1 MSTHQRARLAVGRI
15 ISGLV
20 MAGGWV
26 LVGARTVLDLVG
38 YSTAPEDIETA
49 QTRLDQ
55 VFSFILSLPWWSVWG
70 FALITTIWLMWVSW
84 PRSVRANI
92 VPGEKVILPS
102 PDHLANLTTTTQ
114 DAVHLCTAKPAPPHS
129 IATIRY
135 RVGYGIGASVWGGDQ
150 PIRLSIREVGSKDE
164 PILQGVGQADV
175 KLNRHSQF
183 EYHTLMS
190 LKGTAHIDFWLVG
203 WLTD

>member
-1 MSTHQRARLAVGRI
+1 MSAYQRARLAVGRI

-38 YSTAPEDIETA
+38 YSTVPEDIEAA

-55 VFSFILSLPWWSVWG
+55 ILSFVLSLPWWSVWG

-102 PDHLANLTTTTQ
+102 PDHLLNGTTTTKDQ
-114 DAVHLCTAKPAPPHS
+114 VRLCTAKPAPPHS

-135 RVGYGIGASVWGGDQ
+135 RVDYGLEAPFWGGQ
-150 PIRLSIREVGSKDE
+150 EPRLSIREVGSNDE

-190 LKGTAHIDFWLVG
+190 HKGTTHIDFWLVG